1 MILEDLIKTKEQF
14 RKQVKTSFTNGL
26 KEMINPNEVQA
37 IVVYK
42 LPHLQKVEIERDCDC
57 VYKIGKQLKPNP
69 SVMVNVDNSYDY
81 IFAFR
86 PLKERKDL
94 MELAEAFKKDRDL
107 EYACIPLSLHDT
119 NSFSTTKTFP
129 TEKSVKALIKK
140 YQRINDY
147 LVEVFD
153 SLADEL
159 DLEICCDE
167 NLVANIF
174 KLT

>member
-1 MILEDLIKTKEQF
+1 MILDDLIKTKELYK
-14 RKQVKTSFTNGL
+14 KQVKTSFIKGL
-26 KEMINPNEVQA
+26 AETINPNEVQA

-42 LPHLQKVEIERDCDC
+42 LPHLQKVEMERDCDC
-57 VYKIGKQLKPNP
+57 VYKMGKQLKPNP
-69 SVMVNVDNSYDY
+69 SVMVNVDNTFDY
-81 IFAFR
+81 VFAFR

-94 MELAEAFKKDRDL
+94 IELAEAFKKDRDL
-107 EYACIPLSLHDT
+107 EYACIPLSLDDT

-140 YQRINDY
+140 YQKINDY
-147 LVEVFD
+147 LVYVFEN
-153 SLADEL
+153 LADDL